1 MDAWGLQERKN
12 RAPNPAVL
20 VSVPMLY
27 WQLLQ
32 LQLVALATLVATAA
46 GTAGQGRPQPTLVH
60 DPMVSTAAPL
70 YLDGAGK

>member
-1 MDAWGLQERKN
+1 M
-12 RAPNPAVL
+12 
-20 VSVPMLY
+20 MY

-32 LQLVALATLVATAA
+32 LQLVALATLVATAT

-70 YLDGAGK
+70 YLDGAGE